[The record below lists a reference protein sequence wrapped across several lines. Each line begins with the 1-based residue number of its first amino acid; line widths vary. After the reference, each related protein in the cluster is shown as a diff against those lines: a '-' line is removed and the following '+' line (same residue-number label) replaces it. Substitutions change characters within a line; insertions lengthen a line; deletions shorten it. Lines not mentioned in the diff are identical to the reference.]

1 VVYGMPLSVVEAGL
15 SDRSV
20 PLDKMAQAIRE
31 AV

>member
-20 PLDKMAQAIRE
+20 PIEEMARAILG
-31 AV
+31 VV